1 MGPMTALMISTA
13 LLWIAVLVLTAT
25 VYALARQI
33 GVLHERIA
41 PAGALTLSGGLQA
54 GESAPELTLATL
66 TGEPLTL
73 GASARAG
80 RGLLLFFLSPTC
92 PVCKSLLPVIRRVA
106 NEERG
111 WLDVVLASDGNTLAE
126 HESYVRDKQLDAF
139 PYVVS
144 QELGVAFGVG
154 KLPYAALLD
163 NRGVLAAKGI
173 VNTREHLES
182 LLEALRLGFA
192 NINAYLTAQ
201 TPEAAPEAVVRQWV
215 NPE

>member
-1 MGPMTALMISTA
+1 MTALIISTA
-13 LLWIAVLVLTAT
+13 MLWIAVVALAAT
-25 VYALARQI
+25 VYALVRQI

-54 GESAPELTLATL
+54 GEPAPELTLVTL

-92 PVCKSLLPVIRRVA
+92 PVCQSLLPVVRRMA
-106 NEERG
+106 NEERA
-111 WLDVVLASDGNTLAE
+111 WLDVVLASDGSTLPE
-126 HESYVRDKQLDAF
+126 HQAYVKDKGLDAF

-192 NINAYLTAQ
+192 NLNAYLTAQ
-201 TPEAAPEAVVRQWV
+201 APEAAPEAAVRQWV
-215 NPE
+215 SPG

>member
-1 MGPMTALMISTA
+1 MTALIISTA
-13 LLWIAVLVLTAT
+13 MLWIAVVALAAT
-25 VYALARQI
+25 VYALVRQI

-54 GESAPELTLATL
+54 GEPAPELTLVTL

-92 PVCKSLLPVIRRVA
+92 PVCQSLLPVVRRMA
-106 NEERG
+106 NEERA
-111 WLDVVLASDGNTLAE
+111 WLDVVLASDGSTLPE
-126 HESYVRDKQLDAF
+126 HQAYVKDKGLDAF

-201 TPEAAPEAVVRQWV
+201 TPVAAPEAVVRQWV

>member
-1 MGPMTALMISTA
+1 VTALTISTA
-13 LLWIAVLVLTAT
+13 LLWIAVVALAAT

-41 PAGALTLSGGLQA
+41 PAGALTLSGGLQP
-54 GESAPELTLATL
+54 GEPAPELTLTTL
-66 TGEPLTL
+66 AGEPLTL
-73 GASARAG
+73 RASAGAG

-92 PVCKSLLPVIRRVA
+92 PVCRSLLPVVRRMA
-106 NEERG
+106 NEERA
-111 WLDVVLASDGNTLAE
+111 WLDVVLASDGSTLAE
-126 HESYVRDKQLDAF
+126 HEAYVKDKQLDTF

-144 QELGVAFGVG
+144 QELGVALGVG

-163 NRGVLAAKGI
+163 DQGVLAAKGI

-201 TPEAAPEAVVRQWV
+201 AQADAPDSAVRHWV
-215 NPE
+215 SPR